1 MFDTYPISIW
11 ACPMISLVGPPMSSQ
26 VSRGSP
32 ACSTAA
38 GSRHLC
44 QPSPAERDAVGSA
57 TDRRMKE
64 NGPNDGGKGQ
74 SQQEYMGRIV
84 MVVVMMM
91 MMMRAILEMRG
102 SP

>member
-1 MFDTYPISIW
+1 
-11 ACPMISLVGPPMSSQ
+11 MISLVGPPMSSQ

-64 NGPNDGGKGQ
+64 NGLNDGGKGQ
-74 SQQEYMGRIV
+74 SQQEYVGRIV
-84 MVVVMMM
+84 MVVVGRIVMMM
-91 MMMRAILEMRG
+91 MMMMTAILEMRG

>member
-1 MFDTYPISIW
+1 
-11 ACPMISLVGPPMSSQ
+11 MISLVGPPMSSQ

-64 NGPNDGGKGQ
+64 NGLNDGGKGQ
-74 SQQEYMGRIV
+74 SQQEYVGRIV
-84 MVVVMMM
+84 MVVVGRIVMMM
-91 MMMRAILEMRG
+91 MMTAILEMRG

>member
-1 MFDTYPISIW
+1 
-11 ACPMISLVGPPMSSQ
+11 MISLVGPPMSSQ

-64 NGPNDGGKGQ
+64 NGLNDGGKGQ
-74 SQQEYMGRIV
+74 SQQEYVGRIV
-84 MVVVMMM
+84 MVVVGRIVMMM
-91 MMMRAILEMRG
+91 TAILEMRG

>member
-1 MFDTYPISIW
+1 
-11 ACPMISLVGPPMSSQ
+11 MISLVGPPMSSQ

-64 NGPNDGGKGQ
+64 NGLNDGGKGQ
-74 SQQEYMGRIV
+74 SQQEYVGRIV
-84 MVVVMMM
+84 MVVVGRIVMMM
-91 MMMRAILEMRG
+91 MMMTAILEMRG